1 MRDNANLLFGCAIL
15 GVALLMALAAPM
27 LAPDDPYVQ
36 RLAARIVPPAWFDGG
51 SWSHP
56 LGTDALGRD
65 MASRLIYG
73 VRVSLLIGFG
83 VTLLSGLIGS
93 LLGLVAGFGTPAVDA
108 VIMYLITVRL
118 AVPVILMVLAVVAV
132 AGSSLG
138 LVIVVLGLVKWDHF
152 AVVLRA
158 ATRQVRDLEYVQS
171 ARAIGSTLPR
181 IIRREILPNVF
192 EPLLVVASLTMA
204 EAILLEAALSFL
216 GLGVQPPTPSWGLM
230 IAEGK
235 DFMFTDS
242 WMITIPGTALLL
254 LVLGITLLTE
264 GLREAFTPRAAV

>member
-1 MRDNANLLFGCAIL
+1 MRDNANLLFGCTIL
-15 GVALLMALAAPM
+15 GVALLMALSAPI

-36 RLAARIVPPAWFDGG
+36 RLAARLVPPAWYDGG

-65 MASRLIYG
+65 MASRLVYG

-108 VIMYLITVRL
+108 AIMYLITVRL
-118 AVPVILMVLAVVAV
+118 AVPVILVVLSVVAL

-158 ATRQVRDLEYVQS
+158 ATQQVRAIDYVES

-242 WMITIPGTALLL
+242 WMITIPGTALLV
-254 LVLGITLLTE
+254 LVLGITLLSE
-264 GLREAFTPRAAV
+264 GLREAFTPRRAA